1 MASVCGAQ
9 QWRIVPIAS
18 AWMWPLEQDVKVA
31 PTERIVRQ
39 PRVGSRAKA
48 PGGGP
53 GGRAPGSSQILAS
66 LSALTSSS
74 HYPEADELFLNR
86 RV

>member
-1 MASVCGAQ
+1 MAHSSGVAA
-9 QWRIVPIAS
+9 VAS

-31 PTERIVRQ
+31 PTERLVRQ

-48 PGGGP
+48 PGGG

-66 LSALTSSS
+66 LSALMSSLLS
-74 HYPEADELFLNR
+74 HYLEADELFLNHW
-86 RV
+86 V